1 MFDGIL
7 GMKWDRWQTKSRK
20 GAYPLFGFLFVRP
33 RACLPIWS
41 FSCSE
46 KWNIGKQINH
56 LLCGWL
62 ELLQLTVKT
71 SNVII
76 MLVCQPH

>member
-1 MFDGIL
+1 M
-7 GMKWDRWQTKSRK
+7 MKMTGKAFAK
-20 GAYPLFGFLFVRP
+20 KLFGAKYERLPRTLFVRP